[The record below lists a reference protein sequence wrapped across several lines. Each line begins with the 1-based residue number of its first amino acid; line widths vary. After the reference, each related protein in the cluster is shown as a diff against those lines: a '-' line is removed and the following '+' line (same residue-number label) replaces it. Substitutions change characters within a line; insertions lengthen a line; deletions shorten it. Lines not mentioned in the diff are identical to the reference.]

1 MSITLNGNGTITGIS
16 AGGLP
21 NGCITA
27 DDLAAGA
34 GGKILQVI
42 YAETTTKVSTV
53 SGNYVDTGITAT
65 ITPSS
70 NSSKIL
76 VVVSLQWMLYREAT
90 ETNGSFKL
98 LRGSTNISEHSDAVH
113 IEAGTTSQ
121 SRIISEG
128 GYMIQKL
135 DSPATTSATTYKV
148 QFKTNVTANSASMDV
163 NRNNAPGCISL
174 MEVAA

>member
-1 MSITLNGNGTITGIS
+1 MPITLNGSGTVSGIS

-21 NGCITA
+21 DGIIQSA
-27 DDLAAGA
+27 DLATGV
-34 GGKILQVI
+34 GGKILQII
-42 YAETTTKVSTV
+42 YAETTTHVTTT

-70 NSSKIL
+70 NSNKIL
-76 VVVSLQWMLYREAT
+76 AVASIQWMLYREST
-90 ETNGSFKL
+90 ETDGSFKL
-98 LRGSTNISEHSDAVH
+98 LRGSTAISTHDNVVH

-128 GYMIQKL
+128 GYTIQNL

-148 QFKTNVTANSASMDV
+148 QFKTNRTANAGQMDV
-163 NRNNAPGCISL
+163 NRQNAPGCITL